1 MKLKL
6 RKSIDLPTYTLGE
19 RGNCGISLKY
29 GFLILPNLGYCFTNV
44 LDITTSSLSLNYINP
59 KNKKRLDFIIKLH
72 NEGMTNEM
80 IIEILKSKGIKR
92 RNKNDNYS
100 VKDVFMCIT
109 KLKKR
114 EERIKDIKY
123 KLGKW
128 KLWRE
133 Y

>member
-1 MKLKL
+1 M
-6 RKSIDLPTYTLGE
+6 
-19 RGNCGISLKY
+19 
-29 GFLILPNLGYCFTNV
+29 GYYFTNV

-80 IIEILKSKGIKR
+80 IVEILKSKGIKR